1 MNCIKKQKDMT
12 PKVESPRWEGV
23 QYATGEKRRTIT
35 LERIPFYP
43 GAKKIAPGRMK
54 WLRQSRNDTQLWMCL
69 LMKVKSDVVKNS
81 IAKEH

>member
-69 LMKVKSDVVKNS
+69 VVNEKSNTVKSNTS
-81 IAKEH
+81 